1 MGNRIR
7 TLLMTKE
14 KNILQLVRVAFVSQ
28 LLLEEIDELSDL
40 TIFKQDFKMQTN
52 KFVKSIMN
60 KLGPMIR
67 SIYDA
72 DEEAITAFQNE
83 MDKNVQIV
91 IEKLLKEVKN

>member
-1 MGNRIR
+1 MS
-7 TLLMTKE
+7 KEE